1 MEKEQNNKQ
10 KKYIKYKEIVINIFV
25 CILSVVALYIIAR
38 LLSFASQ
45 NIATSLFGDSSKMG
59 EIGDSAGLLNA
70 IFSGLAF
77 LGVII
82 TVFLQSKEL
91 KQTTT
96 ELKNQKEEF
105 QIQNQTLKRQQFEN
119 TFFNMLK
126 TQNNITYNL
135 EFGIEGYD
143 SYRAGRRV
151 FEKIYYL
158 LKNKI
163 QKEQKIFCEE
173 DKKLREEI
181 IKIYDSIYCVKNL
194 DHYFRHMYRIVKFVK
209 ETDFSFCLADEEDK
223 NKTKEEKI
231 KKIKHEKYQYTSILR
246 ATLSPYELVLLFYN
260 CLNEE
265 NKFRPLIEEY
275 CLLQNIRSEFLKK
288 ETFGFYE
295 KSAYGNKYEDIKQE
309 LEKKV

>member
-1 MEKEQNNKQ
+1 MKMLKILKE
-10 KKYIKYKEIVINIFV
+10 YFLWIMLIIMITIGIVATVFIFHFSEN
-25 CILSVVALYIIAR
+25 CNQAGTIGDTLSGVFTSLAFICAIIA
-38 LLSFASQ
+38 
-45 NIATSLFGDSSKMG
+45 
-59 EIGDSAGLLNA
+59 
-70 IFSGLAF
+70 
-77 LGVII
+77 II
-82 TVFLQSKEL
+82 LQSNELSLQREEL
-91 KQTTT
+91 KQTRK
-96 ELKNQKEEF
+96 ELEGQKEQF

-158 LKNKI
+158 LENKI

-265 NKFRPLIEEY
+265 NKFSPLIEEY

-288 ETFGFYE
+288 DILDFY
-295 KSAYGNKYEDIKQE
+295 KNNAYGNKYEDIKQE
-309 LEKKV
+309 LENRA